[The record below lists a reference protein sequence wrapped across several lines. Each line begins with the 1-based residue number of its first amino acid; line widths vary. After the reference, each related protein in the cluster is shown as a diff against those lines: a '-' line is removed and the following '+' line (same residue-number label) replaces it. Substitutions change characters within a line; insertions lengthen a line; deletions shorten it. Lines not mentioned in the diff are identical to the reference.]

1 MGEFDFKFMNN
12 AKFLDLVLEQFG
24 HDAHEFCSN
33 LVKQANDY
41 QEFEDECENVNQK
54 IESASSIAK
63 DLVDVFDEMD
73 DLMDSYKELKVK
85 MNEAYEKLEELQMEL
100 S

>member
-1 MGEFDFKFMNN
+1 
-12 AKFLDLVLEQFG
+12 
-24 HDAHEFCSN
+24 
-33 LVKQANDY
+33 
-41 QEFEDECENVNQK
+41 
-54 IESASSIAK
+54 
-63 DLVDVFDEMD
+63 VFDEMD